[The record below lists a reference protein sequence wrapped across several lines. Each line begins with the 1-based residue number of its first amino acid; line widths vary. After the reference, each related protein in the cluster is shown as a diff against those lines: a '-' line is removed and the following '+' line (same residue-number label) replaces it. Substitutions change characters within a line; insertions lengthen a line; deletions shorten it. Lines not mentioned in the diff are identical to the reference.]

1 VRRSGYG
8 YDERIEVC
16 GSRGMIESRRQRY
29 RGVSRYIGDKIVEDG
44 LYPGWFERIE
54 PTYYQA
60 LDAFVRAL
68 QNGAPELPSG
78 VPSLEDGL
86 KAQLIAEAA
95 TRSLQTGAPA
105 TIEW

>member
-1 VRRSGYG
+1 
-8 YDERIEVC
+8 
-16 GSRGMIESRRQRY
+16 MIESRRQRY
-29 RGVSRYIGDKIVEDG
+29 RGVSRYIGDKIIEDG

-68 QNGAPELPSG
+68 QNGAAGVPSG